1 MLAAIQIDTQDDPD
15 CAIIWLHGLGA
26 NGHDFEPM
34 VEQLNLP
41 VSIRAR
47 FIFPHAPVQAV
58 SLNNDMHM
66 PAWYDIYGLDMHSK
80 EDSEGIKRIKSEIN
94 ALIDQQVNL
103 GISPQRIVLAG
114 FSQGGALTLYTG
126 LHYPHRLAGLLAMS
140 CYLPLHQELHEYSA
154 YTDHSLPIFLAHGVY
169 DEIVPLAFAQLA
181 RELLEQQGFE
191 IFWKEYP
198 CAHTVCLEEI
208 ADIRS
213 WLLQCWQ

>member
-1 MLAAIQIDTQDDPD
+1 MTLAAIQIDTQDNPD

-41 VSIRAR
+41 DSIRAR

-66 PAWYDIYGLDMHSK
+66 PAWYDIYGLDMYSK
-80 EDSEGIKRIKSEIN
+80 EDSEGIKRSKSEIN

-126 LHYPHRLAGLLAMS
+126 LGYPHRLAGLLAMS
-140 CYLPLHQELHEYSA
+140 CYLPLRQELHEYSA
-154 YTDHSLPIFLAHGVY
+154 HADHSLPIYLAHGVS

-181 RELLEQQGFE
+181 RELLEQHGFE
-191 IFWKEYP
+191 IYWKEYR

-213 WLLQCWQ
+213 WLLQCW